1 MNETTT
7 PNGIGDVDP
16 LGGPRPAGLIR
27 VLVADDH
34 ELVRSGI
41 RQALRLAGD
50 IEVVAEAA
58 DGLAALEALETHEVD
73 VLLLDVRMP
82 CLDGIGCLKEVVAR
96 WPTLPVLMLSV
107 DETRET
113 ALEALRM
120 GAAGYVL
127 KSVRPADLAAAIRQ
141 AVDGTVFMGG
151 PTLATAL
158 DGRDTVDHH
167 GLTERELDILR
178 LVAKGQSNIDVAQ
191 ALYIT
196 PKTVK
201 FHLTHIFE
209 KLGVGNR
216 TEAAAYALNHRLVP

>member
-1 MNETTT
+1 MSETTESGT
-7 PNGIGDVDP
+7 PRTA
-16 LGGPRPAGLIR
+16 GPIR

-58 DGLAALEALETHEVD
+58 DGRAALAALETNEVD

-82 CLDGIGCLKEVVAR
+82 RLDGMACLKEVVTR
-96 WPTLPVLMLSV
+96 WPTLPVVMLSM
-107 DETRET
+107 DDTRET
-113 ALEALRM
+113 ALEALRG

-127 KSVRPADLAAAIRQ
+127 KSVRPADLASAVRQ
-141 AVDGTVFMGG
+141 AADGTVFMGG
-151 PTLATAL
+151 PALATAL
-158 DGRDTVDHH
+158 DGRDTPDHR
-167 GLTERELDILR
+167 GLTDRELDILR
-178 LVAKGQSNIDVAQ
+178 LVAKGQVNIDIAQ